1 MMTFIVN
8 AIAAI
13 LGFFLKKEAFKV
25 LTLPIK
31 IAIYT
36 FLGLAI
42 TAYISAFVLF
52 FNFIFKVI
60 NMFYTYLNNFNS
72 FNVGSGSAYGLSLS
86 TIWTM
91 FVGFMSASGLGTA
104 FYVASNLFLT
114 LLFGYLAVKITLK
127 VSEAVKEVAKILSSS
142 SSLVG

>member
-13 LGFFLKKEAFKV
+13 LGFFLKNATYKAV
-25 LTLPIK
+25 TLPIK

-36 FLGLAI
+36 FVGIAV
-42 TAYISAFVLF
+42 TAYISAFILF
-52 FNFIFKVI
+52 FNFIFKVVSMI
-60 NMFYTYLNNFNS
+60 YTYLNNFNS

-86 TIWTM
+86 TIWSM

-104 FYVASNLFLT
+104 FYVASNLFLS

-127 VSEAVKEVAKILSSS
+127 VSEIIKETAKLIADSSMII
-142 SSLVG
+142 G